1 MASISRSK
9 KFTPLVESLTVVK
22 IHGGKPVFSTIRDLL
37 IFAAMVGYEHGQKED
52 VESEKEEV
60 PLRIFESTSDEKYL
74 YLAAIVE
81 SKNPNLFKDKN
92 EAKML
97 KIFERYAAG
106 GLQTIQDWLE
116 EEPATEAH
124 TVLLDKLHEK
134 LKTNESS
141 DQKTKFGEVDF

>member
-9 KFTPLVESLTVVK
+9 KFQPLVESLTLSIDK
-22 IHGGKPVFSTIRDLL
+22 NKAVFPTIKDLL

-60 PLRIFESTSDEKYL
+60 PLRIFETNHDEMYFYL
-74 YLAAIVE
+74 TAIVE

-92 EAKML
+92 QAEML

-106 GLQTIQDWLE
+106 GLQTIQGWFDE
-116 EEPATEAH
+116 KPANNAH

-134 LKTNESS
+134 LKTYESG
-141 DQKTKFGEVDF
+141 DQKTKFREADF